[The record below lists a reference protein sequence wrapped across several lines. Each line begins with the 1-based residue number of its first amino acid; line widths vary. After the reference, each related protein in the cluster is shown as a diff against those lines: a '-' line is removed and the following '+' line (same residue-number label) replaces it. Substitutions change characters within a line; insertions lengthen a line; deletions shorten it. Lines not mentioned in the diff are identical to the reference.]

1 MSFCQIFILQWGDA
15 GNRNN
20 KTKGSGALSA
30 LDIDL
35 IMTFCSYH
43 ETYLN
48 AEERCN
54 EHGAYLADVLDQAE
68 NDFIKVVL
76 RAVNP
81 KDGTDYWWVI
91 SRISLVSCFIDS
103 FRLGAM
109 DMDRNKNMQ
118 WLSGKPMTFT
128 K

>member
-1 MSFCQIFILQWGDA
+1 MSICQIFILQWGDA

-91 SRISLVSCFIDS
+91 SRISFFL
-103 FRLGAM
+103 L
-109 DMDRNKNMQ
+109 
-118 WLSGKPMTFT
+118 
-128 K
+128 